1 MTRLTTQPGKNA
13 AALRTIA
20 PMQQLEGEN
29 NLPFEIHSLEWMQK
43 HRWQHQDTPRRNN
56 FFMIVWIK
64 KGSGV
69 HLIDLARYELTDNT
83 VYCLTPGQIHLLK
96 ANEGAEGFVLSFTNE
111 FLSLHENNFD
121 LLFKT
126 GLFYTF
132 SHTPAIR
139 LGQELEMELE
149 ELLEKMQREFDNYY
163 LLRGEILRGLVKI
176 FLIYLS
182 RESEITTTGQAHTRN
197 QELTKKFLNLLEQHY
212 TTRKMVTDY
221 AQALAVTPNYL
232 NEIIKKVSGYPASY
246 HIQQR
251 IILEAKRQAAYV
263 ETSMKEIAYQ
273 LGFNDITH
281 FSRFFKNVSGVSFS
295 DFKKKSSMQVAMD

>member
-1 MTRLTTQPGKNA
+1 
-13 AALRTIA
+13 
-20 PMQQLEGEN
+20 MQQLEAES
-29 NLPFEIHSLEWMQK
+29 NLPFEIHSLEWMQQ
-43 HRWQHQDTPRRNN
+43 HRWQHQLDTPRRNN
-56 FFMIVWIK
+56 FFMIVWLK
-64 KGSGV
+64 KASGV
-69 HLIDLARYELTDNT
+69 HLIDLARYDLGDHS

-96 ANEGAEGFVLSFTNE
+96 AEEGTEGYVLSFTNE

-132 SHTPAIR
+132 SHSAAIQ
-139 LGQELEMELE
+139 LDKDLSLEME
-149 ELLEKMQREFDNYY
+149 ELMLKMKREFDNYY

-182 RESEITTTGQAHTRN
+182 RESDNSTSGVAHTRN

-232 NEIIKKVSGYPASY
+232 NEIVKKVSGFPASY

-295 DFKKKSSMQVAMD
+295 DFKKQAAMQVAMD

>member
-1 MTRLTTQPGKNA
+1 MKTV
-13 AALRTIA
+13 A
-20 PMQQLEGEN
+20 PMQQLTADN
-29 NLPFEIHSLEWMQK
+29 NLPFEVHSLDWMEK
-43 HRWQHQDTPRRNN
+43 NRWQQQDVPRRNN

-64 KGSGV
+64 KASGF
-69 HLIDLARYELTDNT
+69 HLIDLGRYELSDNT

-96 ANEGAEGFVLSFTNE
+96 TDPGAEGYVLSFTNE
-111 FLSLHENNFD
+111 FLNLHENNFD

-139 LGQELEMELE
+139 LCEELEDELE
-149 ELLEKMQREFDNYY
+149 ELLLKMKKEFDNYF
-163 LLRGEILRGLVKI
+163 LLRGEILRGLLKI

-182 RESEITTTGQAHTRN
+182 RESENTTKNTVHTRN
-197 QELTKKFLNLLEQHY
+197 QELTKRFLNLLEKHY

-232 NEIIKKVSGYPASY
+232 NEIIKKVSGFPASY

-295 DFKKKSSMQVAMD
+295 DFKKQATMQVVMD